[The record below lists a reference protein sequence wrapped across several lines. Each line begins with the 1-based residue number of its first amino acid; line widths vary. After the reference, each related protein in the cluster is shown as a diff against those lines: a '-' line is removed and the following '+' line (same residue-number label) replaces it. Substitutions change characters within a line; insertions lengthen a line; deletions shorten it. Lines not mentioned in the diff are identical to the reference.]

1 MVQMLM
7 TVFCGFLG
15 VLLSWRAMKT
25 TWRLIS
31 GLLVFWVVILLY
43 MSTSLYQSSDI
54 NERTE
59 RQLQRAMQ
67 ELDALKTQNAQLQN
81 LAKELR

>member
-1 MVQMLM
+1 
-7 TVFCGFLG
+7 
-15 VLLSWRAMKT
+15 MKT

-31 GLLVFWVVILLY
+31 GLLIFWVVILLY

-81 LAKELR
+81 LAQELRYTSAAVHSY